1 MTDSVEI
8 VLKIAGRTLQVE
20 LPTDEVDDIKSI
32 VAKVDAAYQD
42 FHRDFSQKDKTDQVI
57 MAFMQVFY
65 KDVKDSQVE
74 LKALRLQL
82 DEIATILPSD
92 L

>member
-42 FHRDFSQKDKTDQVI
+42 FHRDFPQKDKTDQVI